1 MTSIKVLAPTRLQEG
16 KLSEAA
22 FQIFTTELEV
32 YLEVD
37 TKYEIFMQDG
47 RYSRWKSQEEFRD
60 RIETLHA
67 DDRTKIENDATL
79 ITRQQKDE
87 QSAKKLKDIRR
98 LLRVFISLIAKCVTE
113 NQYLR
118 ITRQCTSLESV
129 YTLLRKDYDI
139 ETRGIHF
146 LNIID
151 LDYDSATMTP
161 IGFHDQVRAVVTN
174 NLADGEKLGK
184 AFEDFIFVDVLRR
197 INPKLPAHVKRVY
210 AHKIGDNQ
218 RIHDF
223 KHDIFVNLKALQEE
237 MEDKEQLAGIKV
249 GGSMSYMQTQASR
262 GSYGSRGQY
271 QAQPFG
277 GRSQS
282 YRGGGDRGGANRG
295 GGRGSSS
302 RGGASN
308 LTPKPKPP
316 HCSSSG

>member
-79 ITRQQKDE
+79 ATRQQKDE
-87 QSAKKLKDIRR
+87 QSVKKLKDIRR

-161 IGFHDQVRAVVTN
+161 IGFHDQ
-174 NLADGEKLGK
+174 
-184 AFEDFIFVDVLRR
+184 
-197 INPKLPAHVKRVY
+197 
-210 AHKIGDNQ
+210 
-218 RIHDF
+218 
-223 KHDIFVNLKALQEE
+223 
-237 MEDKEQLAGIKV
+237 
-249 GGSMSYMQTQASR
+249 
-262 GSYGSRGQY
+262 
-271 QAQPFG
+271 
-277 GRSQS
+277 
-282 YRGGGDRGGANRG
+282 GGGDQQL
-295 GGRGSSS
+295 S
-302 RGGASN
+302 
-308 LTPKPKPP
+308 
-316 HCSSSG
+316 